1 MSSPVNWS
9 TKLKQQLA
17 ELDVYSSRL
26 RLEQQ
31 PLASSF
37 LSETT
42 TKLRELINSET
53 FPKHCQ
59 DDRESESGSSSKKI
73 KRGSIYETQQHFTS
87 L

>member
-1 MSSPVNWS
+1 MSSSPVNWS
-9 TKLKQQLA
+9 IKLKQQLA

-37 LSETT
+37 LSETA

-59 DDRESESGSSSKKI
+59 DDRESESQVLRKKSK
-73 KRGSIYETQQHFTS
+73 EA